1 MMGSHLILPAALLIP
16 TALFLPVWA
25 RVCVRFASGRSEVGP
40 GLLGTGLAVILGY
53 LGVLIAIRGGEV
65 PLSIEAELALSTFG
79 ALLLVA
85 AWTDHRTAWAPDGVT
100 LPLILGATVSAG
112 LLGTLGVG
120 PLGAIGIALALF
132 LASQAAWALQ
142 ALTGRRHLPPADLM
156 ALALPALLFGTTIYA
171 PITYM
176 ALSGLLVLL
185 LRAPD
190 PLYQVLRGPAAD
202 EAVQDAGLVGRGR
215 SAPLLPL
222 AYTALFGTL
231 LFRLFQG

>member
-1 MMGSHLILPAALLIP
+1 MGSHLILPAALLIP

-25 RVCVRFASGRSEVGP
+25 RVCVRFASGRSGVGP
-40 GLLGTGLAVILGY
+40 DLLGTGLAAIFGY
-53 LGVLIAIRGGEV
+53 LGVMIAIRMGEGAF
-65 PLSIEAELALSTFG
+65 SIETELALSAFG